1 MMRPQIKKPSGG
13 LGLVTKSNSLNFKAK
28 LKQVVVQLACY
39 GLIPLSLAE
48 WFISVGGLS
57 DE

>member
-1 MMRPQIKKPSGG
+1 MRPQIKKPSGG
-13 LGLVTKSNSLNFKAK
+13 LGLVTTTNNFNFKAK

-39 GLIPLSLAE
+39 GLIPLGLAD
-48 WFISVGGLS
+48 WLISVGGLS

>member
-1 MMRPQIKKPSGG
+1 MRPQIKKPSGG
-13 LGLVTKSNSLNFKAK
+13 LGLVTSTNSFNFKAK

-39 GLIPLSLAE
+39 GLIPLSLAD
-48 WFISVGGLS
+48 WLISVGGLS